1 MRKQLRSY
9 FPSQNVFRTWFILTG
24 TVFGAG
30 LLLRF
35 WHLGNAL
42 LEPHPIRQTQTAL
55 TALLFSQGKASIW
68 DYRSPY
74 DGKLWNFVHEFPL
87 YQWLVSLPMRL
98 GVPFEVS
105 ARVTTICFFFIGFY
119 FFVRLVERLTNERMV
134 PWAALAYL
142 ASPFCIIYSRTCLVD
157 FTALAFLLASFDF
170 AFKALENK
178 RRGFYVAVA
187 AAGVL
192 GALAAII
199 KTNLWFSPIF
209 FFTLFVLI
217 KTARKEITLQKGFWV
232 AGQALLQLVVAVAWI
247 RWTVSIRGQSGAVL
261 GADTQAWILGPL
273 DMRFHWHPWQVIFS
287 TWFRSVWHDWMIVP
301 AALAFLSPYRN
312 VALVCLGITLFSILT
327 TFNVHVVHDYYFIG
341 EAPYLLAI
349 VGMGL
354 GFAVNTLADSKKATK
369 KNIPWRRLSAAT
381 LSLATVLVVTRVPKL
396 PIYFQPLFYDY
407 HSRLS
412 AENELK
418 TQTTPEDLVY
428 WQGGTEQWEVPLY
441 SQRNVLLSPY
451 LAGAKDL
458 RPTVYRGNN
467 YTDFAKLLAN
477 ESEWWVDAAAKKSV
491 LVRVE
496 EKGKFFYDPSKQ
508 LWMGNEP
515 DPRPAKTSQAAAG
528 SSWDTCNQDKWIE
541 LKRSSFAGGVVQ
553 LTAGERVM
561 EFPWKPFVHL
571 PSKSRLGCHFHFG
584 SETRSAAS
592 SKTEM

>member
-1 MRKQLRSY
+1 MKKQLRAY
-9 FPSQNVFRTWFILTG
+9 FPSQDVFRIWFILTG

-42 LEPHPIRQTQTAL
+42 LDPHPIRQTQTAL
-55 TALLFSQGKASIW
+55 TALLFSQGKASVW

-98 GVPFEVS
+98 GLPFEIS
-105 ARVTTICFFFIGFY
+105 ARITTIIFFFIGF
-119 FFVRLVERLTNERMV
+119 FFFLRLVERLTDERTV

-142 ASPFCIIYSRTCLVD
+142 ASPFCIVYSRTCLVD

-170 AFKALENK
+170 AFRALETK
-178 RRGFYVAVA
+178 RKDFYMAVVV
-187 AAGVL
+187 AGVL
-192 GALAAII
+192 GGLAAVI
-199 KTNLWFSPIF
+199 KTNLWFSPIL

-217 KTARKEITLQKGFWV
+217 KTARKEIPLQKGLWV
-232 AGQALLQLVVAVAWI
+232 AGQALFQLVVAVAWI
-247 RWTVSIRGQSGAVL
+247 RWTISVRGQSGVVL

-273 DMRFHWHPWQVIFS
+273 EMRFHWHSWNVLLT
-287 TWFRSVWHDWMIVP
+287 TWVRSVWNDWMIVP
-301 AALAFLSPYRN
+301 ALLAFLSPYRN
-312 VALVCLGITLFSILT
+312 VAFIFLGITLFSVLA

-341 EAPYLLAI
+341 EVPYLFAI

-354 GFAVNTLADSKKATK
+354 GFAVNTLATKASKKNLA
-369 KNIPWRRLSAAT
+369 WRRLSVAT
-381 LSLATVLVVTRVPKL
+381 LSLAAVLVVSRVPKL
-396 PIYFQPLFYDY
+396 PIFFEPLFYNY
-407 HSRLS
+407 HSRLY
-412 AENELK
+412 AEKELK
-418 TQTTPEDLVY
+418 TQTAPDDLIY
-428 WQGGTEQWEVPLY
+428 WEGGTEQWEVPLY

-451 LAGAKDL
+451 LSGAKDL

-467 YTDFAKLLAN
+467 KTNFASLLEK
-477 ESEWWVDAAAKKSV
+477 ESEWWVDAASKKSV
-491 LVRVE
+491 LIRVE
-496 EKGKFFYDPSKQ
+496 EKGKFFYDPSHQ

-515 DPRPAKTSQAAAG
+515 DPRPAKTAQAIAG
-528 SSWDTCNQDKWIE
+528 SSWDTCNKDQWIE
-541 LKRSSFAGGVVQ
+541 LKRSSFSGGIVQ
-553 LTAGERVM
+553 LRAGERVM